1 VLPAIDRAHVS
12 LAELADDIQTGSG
25 YASVRALDDGTI
37 IALGRPTYTTAFYVG
52 LTRTGWARRF
62 CFASPPLSVD
72 PFDRLQ
78 NGDDVPAG
86 WIAER
91 GG

>member
-52 LTRTGWARRF
+52 L
-62 CFASPPLSVD
+62 
-72 PFDRLQ
+72 
-78 NGDDVPAG
+78 
-86 WIAER
+86 
-91 GG
+91 

>member
-1 VLPAIDRAHVS
+1 MSAYEI
-12 LAELADDIQTGSG
+12 
-25 YASVRALDDGTI
+25 RALVNDGRLRRE
-37 IALGRPTYTTAFYVG
+37 IAVLYRSN
-52 LTRTGWARRF
+52 TRTGWARRF

-78 NGDDVPAG
+78 SGEDVPAG